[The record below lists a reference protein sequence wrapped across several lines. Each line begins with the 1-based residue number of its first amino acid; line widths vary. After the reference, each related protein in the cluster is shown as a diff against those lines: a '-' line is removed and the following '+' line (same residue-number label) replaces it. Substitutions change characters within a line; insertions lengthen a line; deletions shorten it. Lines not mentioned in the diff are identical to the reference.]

1 MEAIRREL
9 YFAHTEET
17 AVKHALICTAFIAA
31 IGLVEVGGQSPA
43 VAIVGATIIDGTG
56 GAAASDATVIVTG
69 SRISAVGPRARVT
82 VPAGARIIDGRG
94 KFVVP
99 GFIDTNVHLSLYGGM
114 NDRYETLVRYFDRQ
128 NDIVLE
134 AAQIDLRYGI
144 TTVRDSYGMLVPL
157 TAVRDRI
164 NAGQAIGPRILA
176 AGNIVGWGGPYS
188 VSFSLTRTN
197 TLTLFQE
204 QMNDAMTQGAGEEW
218 MGMTPAELARAVDA
232 YLDKGPDFIKYG
244 GTSHFAEPTFI
255 GFSPEAQK
263 TIVERTHAR
272 GKPAE
277 THATSAEGLR
287 LAIDAGID
295 LIQHPEILDGRE
307 LPDDVVAQI
316 RDRRIVCSML
326 VSTMTGE
333 VWQKHLTDRKQAEEK
348 QSEADKKMPQRE
360 KTTIEKH
367 HRDEELGIPLEV
379 RRQNAIKLIRSGAI
393 VTVGTDSYWA
403 AASELS
409 RTPKS
414 DSQDHGNGTIAA
426 IEGLVELGMTP
437 AQAIV
442 AGTRNGAIASRG
454 LQAFGTI
461 ESGKEADLVVLDA
474 DPLADIHNIRKI
486 SAVLKGGSVIDRS
499 GLPEKR
505 VLSRAPGATS
515 SQ

>member
-1 MEAIRREL
+1 MFTHLRFCTL
-9 YFAHTEET
+9 
-17 AVKHALICTAFIAA
+17 AVAAAAA
-31 IGLVEVGGQSPA
+31 IGVTGIAAQPA
-43 VAIVGATIIDGTG
+43 SVAIVGATIIDGTG
-56 GAAASDATVIVTG
+56 GAAVGDGVIVVSG
-69 SRISAVGPRARVT
+69 SRIAAAGPRSRVT

-99 GFIDTNVHLSLYGGM
+99 GFIDTNVHLSLYGGT

-164 NAGQAIGPRILA
+164 NGGQAIGTRILA

-197 TLTLFQE
+197 ALTLFQE
-204 QMNDAMTQGAGEEW
+204 QMNDAIAQGAGEEW
-218 MGMTPAELARAVDA
+218 MGMTPAELAKAVDA

-263 TIVERTHAR
+263 TIVDRAHAR

-287 LAIDAGID
+287 LSIAAGID

-307 LPDDVVAQI
+307 LPDDIVAEI
-316 RDRRIVCSML
+316 RERKIVCSML

-333 VWQKHLTDRKQAEEK
+333 VWQKHLKDRKQAEEK
-348 QSEADKKMPQRE
+348 QNEADKKVPPRE

-367 HRDEELGIPLEV
+367 QREADLGLPLEV
-379 RRQNAIKLIRSGAI
+379 RRENAIKLIRSGAI

-414 DSQDHGNGTIAA
+414 ESQDHGAGTIAA
-426 IEGLVELGMTP
+426 IEGLVELGMPP

-442 AGTRNGAIASRG
+442 AATKNGAIASRD

-461 ESGKEADLVVLDA
+461 ETGKEADLVVLDA
-474 DPLADIHNIRKI
+474 DPLADIHNIRKV
-486 SAVLKGGSVIDRS
+486 SAVVKGGIVINR
-499 GLPEKR
+499 GALPEKR
-505 VLSRAPGATS
+505 VLSRAAAQTS
-515 SQ
+515 TQ